1 MISIIIP
8 TLNEEAVIA
17 KTISYVQE
25 QKGNWEII
33 VSDGG
38 SEDKTLEI
46 VKSFQEIKIIRAT
59 KGRASQMNEGA
70 RFAKGD
76 ILLFLHADTFLLPL
90 AIEKINDAMKNSS
103 IIGGSFFLIFDVD
116 NFPFRIYS
124 FFSKIN
130 HLLFTYGDQ
139 AIFVR
144 KMVFEDLNG
153 YKNIALMED
162 VEIQQRLRKK
172 GEFIKLNQPVITSS
186 RRFIRKGVI
195 VQQLQNMV
203 LVILFLLGVSPAFL
217 KKYYLNEADGN
228 EL

>member
-8 TLNEEAVIA
+8 TLNEEAVIG
-17 KTISYVQE
+17 KTISHVLE

-38 SEDKTLEI
+38 SIDRTLKI
-46 VKSFQEIKIIRAT
+46 VKSFQSIKITQAT

-70 RFAKGD
+70 RLANGE
-76 ILLFLHADTFLLPL
+76 ILLFLHADTLLLPL
-90 AIEKINDAMKNSS
+90 AIEKINDLMKNSS
-103 IIGGSFFLIFDVD
+103 IVGGSFFLKFDMD
-116 NFPFRIYS
+116 NFPFKIYS

-139 AIFVR
+139 GIFVR
-144 KMVFEDLNG
+144 KSVFEDLNG

-172 GEFIKLNQPVITSS
+172 GKFIKLNQPVITSS

-195 VQQLQNMV
+195 KQQLQNVV
-203 LVILFLLGVSPAFL
+203 LVILFLLGASPTFL
-217 KKYYLNEADGN
+217 KKYYLNERDGN